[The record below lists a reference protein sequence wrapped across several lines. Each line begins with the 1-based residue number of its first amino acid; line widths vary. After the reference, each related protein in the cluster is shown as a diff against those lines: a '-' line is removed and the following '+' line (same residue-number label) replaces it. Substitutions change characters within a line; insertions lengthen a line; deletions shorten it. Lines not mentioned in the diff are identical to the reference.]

1 MRGDELLDAMSQ
13 IDPDLIEEA
22 DRPPKRRAH
31 VWRMLPA
38 VAAACLL
45 VTFAAVYFPVLQ
57 SPDPHGTAGTLP
69 QSDTGYTPSAESAAS
84 EPAFGSAGQSI
95 VWCVEGDGLQM
106 QLVPLLSNAQD
117 LFAAWRTA
125 NGIGEEVQLLS
136 CTAGEDGAQ
145 LTVTANLADYYL
157 SKSEEPLL
165 ESLRQT
171 MALHFGLSA
180 DACQITLE

>member
-1 MRGDELLDAMSQ
+1 MRGDELLDAMGQ

-45 VTFAAVYFPVLQ
+45 VTFAAVYFPLWH
-57 SPDPHGTAGTLP
+57 STDLPSTAGSLP
-69 QSDTGYTPSAESAAS
+69 QSDSNSVPYAGSVPS
-84 EPAFGSAGQSI
+84 EPMFGAGQTV
-95 VWCVEGDGLQM
+95 VWYVDGNELQI
-106 QLVPLLSNAQD
+106 QRIPPLLDPQD
-117 LFAAWRTA
+117 VFAAWRTA
-125 NGIGEEVQLLS
+125 NGIAEEVQLLS
-136 CTAGEDGAQ
+136 CTAGENSAQ
-145 LTVTANLADYYL
+145 LTVTANLADYSACADGEL
-157 SKSEEPLL
+157 LL

-171 MALHFGLSA
+171 MAVHFALPT

>member
-1 MRGDELLDAMSQ
+1 MRGDEFLDAMGQ

-22 DRPPKRRAH
+22 DRPPKRSAH
-31 VWRMLPA
+31 VWRMFPP

-45 VTFAAVYFPVLQ
+45 VIFAAVYFPLWQ
-57 SPDPHGTAGTLP
+57 GADLPSTAGALP
-69 QSDTGYTPSAESAAS
+69 QSDSNSVPYAESMPS
-84 EPAFGSAGQSI
+84 EPVFGAGQTV
-95 VWCVEGDGLQM
+95 VWYVYGDVLQT
-106 QLVPLLSNAQD
+106 QRIPPLSDPQD
-117 LFAAWRTA
+117 VFVAWRTA

-145 LTVTANLADYYL
+145 LTVTANLADYSASADGEL
-157 SKSEEPLL
+157 LL

-171 MALHFGLSA
+171 MALHFCIST

>member
-1 MRGDELLDAMSQ
+1 MRGDELLDAMGQ

-45 VTFAAVYFPVLQ
+45 VTFAAVYFPLWH
-57 SPDPHGTAGTLP
+57 STDLPSTAGALP
-69 QSDTGYTPSAESAAS
+69 QSDSNSVPYAESMPS
-84 EPAFGSAGQSI
+84 EPVFGAGKNM
-95 VWCVEGDGLQM
+95 VWYVAGGELQT
-106 QLVPLLSNAQD
+106 QQIPLLSDPQEV
-117 LFAAWRTA
+117 FAAWRTA

-145 LTVTANLADYYL
+145 LTVTANLADYSASADGEL
-157 SKSEEPLL
+157 LL

-171 MALHFGLSA
+171 MAVHFGLSP